1 MQPTKKNRIAFL
13 FPAFPILHQTFVL
26 WEVKA
31 LLDLGVPIE
40 IYSIKPPEAGAQQPE
55 GEALKKDVHYLPSPF
70 SVPVLRANL
79 TMLLRQ
85 PRRYLGAYAGLVL
98 EWWKD
103 RGPEIRRRKSAKAD
117 PGEQL
122 LSRRERLEGYLNTSP
137 LVYLLRSI
145 ALVPQAVYLGAELR
159 AKGIER
165 VHSHW
170 ATYST
175 TIALVLKWV
184 YDIPFSFTA
193 HAYDIYLAPLLLP
206 VKLRDAE
213 FAVTCAQV
221 NAQYMGQLAGA
232 GVQDRIVVNYHGVN
246 LERFRPRPPAA
257 RGELPC
263 LVTCGG
269 LRLYKGHHVLLR
281 ACAEMQTPVRCV
293 IIGSGPQRPVLEKL
307 ADSLGIAGR
316 VELTGALP
324 QEEVAERYSQ
334 ADLFVLASII
344 VERFGRQDVIPNV
357 LVEAMAMRLPVVA
370 TAIPGIRELFEDGKA
385 GRLVPP
391 NDSQALAAALDEL
404 LADETERRRLAEAGY
419 RKVTAD
425 FDRSVN
431 IKDLAALLVE
441 GPNRGSLTSLRTG

>member
-1 MQPTKKNRIAFL
+1 
-13 FPAFPILHQTFVL
+13 
-26 WEVKA
+26 
-31 LLDLGVPIE
+31 
-40 IYSIKPPEAGAQQPE
+40 
-55 GEALKKDVHYLPSPF
+55 
-70 SVPVLRANL
+70 
-79 TMLLRQ
+79 
-85 PRRYLGAYAGLVL
+85 
-98 EWWKD
+98 
-103 RGPEIRRRKSAKAD
+103 
-117 PGEQL
+117 
-122 LSRRERLEGYLNTSP
+122 
-137 LVYLLRSI
+137 
-145 ALVPQAVYLGAELR
+145 
-159 AKGIER
+159 
-165 VHSHW
+165 
-170 ATYST
+170 
-175 TIALVLKWV
+175 
-184 YDIPFSFTA
+184 
-193 HAYDIYLAPLLLP
+193 
-206 VKLRDAE
+206 
-213 FAVTCAQV
+213 
-221 NAQYMGQLAGA
+221 
-232 GVQDRIVVNYHGVN
+232 
-246 LERFRPRPPAA
+246 
-257 RGELPC
+257 
-263 LVTCGG
+263 
-269 LRLYKGHHVLLR
+269 
-281 ACAEMQTPVRCV
+281 MQTPVRCV